1 MDTMGRPQLAF
12 PSPARLFTPGVTV
25 ILILSLIGFLLSVFA
40 SGMAM
45 ELLALSARHVLH
57 GRVWQLMTY
66 PFVESLPMNLIFT
79 MLMVLFVGS
88 AIEREWR
95 TASFLLLWLVIT
107 VVCGVI
113 WVLVNL
119 LLGYD
124 SVGSGASACSY
135 GFIAA
140 LGLLFRGK
148 SFFVLFATVKAEYL
162 AMILIGIAIIMNIMT
177 PMNLVWVMGALVAYV
192 YVKLCWRVGAKKSR
206 NVGPRGRSRPDS
218 FVDID

>member
-1 MDTMGRPQLAF
+1 MGRPQVTF

-40 SGMAM
+40 SSAAIGF
-45 ELLALSARHVLH
+45 LALSARHVLH
-57 GRVWQLMTY
+57 GRVWQLITY
-66 PFVESLPMNLIFT
+66 PFVENLPMNLIFT
-79 MLMVLFVGS
+79 MLMVLFIGS

-107 VVCGVI
+107 VVCGAI

-119 LLGYD
+119 LLGLN
-124 SVGSGASACSY
+124 SIGCGASACSY
-135 GFIAA
+135 GFIAT

-177 PMNLVWVMGALVAYV
+177 PMNLVWVLGALVAYI
-192 YVKLCWRVGAKKSR
+192 YVKLCWRVGVQESR
-206 NVGPRGRSRPDS
+206 NVKPRGRSKPDS